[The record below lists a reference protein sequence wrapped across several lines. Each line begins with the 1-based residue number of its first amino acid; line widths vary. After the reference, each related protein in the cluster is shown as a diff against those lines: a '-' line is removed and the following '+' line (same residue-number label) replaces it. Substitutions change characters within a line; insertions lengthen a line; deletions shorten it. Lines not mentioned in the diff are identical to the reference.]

1 MINILIVMH
10 RQKLIELHRRYDED
24 LEKNE
29 DSLSDN
35 LQNKIYFIYG
45 IIIAISGS
53 LISTIFYEEIILL
66 MPRWARLIFLN
77 FLVLFLINFSIKMID
92 NFNKGKNIRKRLISL
107 RQINSKKVSKL
118 AREIVEE
125 M

>member
-1 MINILIVMH
+1 MH

-45 IIIAISGS
+45 IIIAISG
-53 LISTIFYEEIILL
+53 
-66 MPRWARLIFLN
+66 RA
-77 FLVLFLINFSIKMID
+77 
-92 NFNKGKNIRKRLISL
+92 L
-107 RQINSKKVSKL
+107 RVD
-118 AREIVEE
+118 
-125 M
+125 